1 MAHGS
6 SPWVENSSIGGVP
19 VDPFQAARLPFPQP
33 LTEAILIRRYKR
45 FLADVEL
52 GGECVTV
59 HCPNTGGMLGCDI
72 PGSRVWLSH
81 SDNPRRKYC
90 WTWELVQPPEGP
102 IIGINTL
109 RTNPIVEAA
118 LQAGIVPGLN
128 AAGGLRREISLPG
141 LSSRFDFSLAADPQV
156 IIEVKNVTAAVEDGV
171 ALFPDAVSQR
181 ASRHLRELQDI
192 VAGGRRAVQLYCVQ
206 REDVH
211 VVRPA
216 TEIDPVYGKTVLEAM
231 EAGVEFKAWGCGMS
245 PEAIGLARQLEFQPE

>member
-1 MAHGS
+1 M
-6 SPWVENSSIGGVP
+6 P

-118 LQAGIVPGLN
+118 LQARQNTTRLGHVL
-128 AAGGLRREISLPG
+128 
-141 LSSRFDFSLAADPQV
+141 
-156 IIEVKNVTAAVEDGV
+156 T
-171 ALFPDAVSQR
+171 
-181 ASRHLRELQDI
+181 HL
-192 VAGGRRAVQLYCVQ
+192 
-206 REDVH
+206 
-211 VVRPA
+211 
-216 TEIDPVYGKTVLEAM
+216 VLVFM
-231 EAGVEFKAWGCGMS
+231 LMMHLC
-245 PEAIGLARQLEFQPE
+245 ARQRTDQRLKK